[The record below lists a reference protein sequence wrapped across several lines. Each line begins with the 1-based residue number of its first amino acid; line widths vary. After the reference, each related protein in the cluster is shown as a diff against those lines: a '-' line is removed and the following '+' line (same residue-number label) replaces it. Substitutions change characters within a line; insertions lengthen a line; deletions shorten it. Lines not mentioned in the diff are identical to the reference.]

1 MIEWLHPVTSLLTT
15 TSSCPARRFVPGT
28 VKPTSGSVIIAVPSN
43 RVWSNLLAA
52 IMSGQLPIAF
62 LAEFW
67 LLAKNAEL
75 ATFSVQHFT
84 TWLRL
89 MSNADFKPILLIN
102 LSMII
107 LSYSVISILRCRTDG
122 QTFDYL
128 HQ

>member
-1 MIEWLHPVTSLLTT
+1 MWIRGDSWAYHREMFVATLLLV
-15 TSSCPARRFVPGT
+15 SALGLA
-28 VKPTSGSVIIAVPSN
+28 IN

-52 IMSGQLPIAF
+52 IMSGQLPIAV

-107 LSYSVISILRCRTDG
+107 LSYSVISIMRCRTGG
-122 QTFDYL
+122 QTFDFR